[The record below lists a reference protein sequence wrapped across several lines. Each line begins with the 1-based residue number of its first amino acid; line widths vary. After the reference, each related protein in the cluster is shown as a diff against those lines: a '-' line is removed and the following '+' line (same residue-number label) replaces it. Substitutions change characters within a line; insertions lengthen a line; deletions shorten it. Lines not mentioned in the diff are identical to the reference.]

1 MIIWAA
7 AAAVYNQDNREKVLR
22 DELAFEEV
30 QKAKRAKF
38 QKAESEY
45 RHALLLARARQE
57 PLVRPQM
64 GLEVTASPY

>member
-1 MIIWAA
+1 MGGHGGLNILPQKRWH
-7 AAAVYNQDNREKVLR
+7 VYNQDNREKVLR

-45 RHALLLARARQE
+45 RHALLLA
-57 PLVRPQM
+57 
-64 GLEVTASPY
+64 